1 MTEETEALR
10 FNTGIAA
17 MMEFVN
23 GALKW
28 PGPPPAAVLEPF
40 LLLLAPYAPHLAEEM
55 WQVGQVYLMSGRGFA
70 ARVGAAKSVKRSRR
84 AATVHA
90 TQRHALA
97 DPHRQVHCATAKRLP
112 SLSVHRLLV
121 APHATCER

>member
-28 PGPPPAAVLEPF
+28 PGAPPRAVLEPF

-55 WQVGQVYLMSGRGFA
+55 WQVGPVS
-70 ARVGAAKSVKRSRR
+70 
-84 AATVHA
+84 
-90 TQRHALA
+90 
-97 DPHRQVHCATAKRLP
+97 
-112 SLSVHRLLV
+112 
-121 APHATCER
+121 